1 MGCSKS
7 SSKREVY
14 SNTNLPQETR
24 NISNKKPNL
33 IPKAIREIRTRK
45 TQSWQKERNHK
56 DQIRNKLKRFGGDQI
71 ADIKNRKRWNTSKMG
86 RITDQKRELGESE
99 KNDIKKDNRNT

>member
-1 MGCSKS
+1 M
-7 SSKREVY
+7 
-14 SNTNLPQETR
+14 L
-24 NISNKKPNL
+24 KKDTD
-33 IPKAIREIRTRK
+33 AC
-45 TQSWQKERNHK
+45 K
-56 DQIRNKLKRFGGDQI
+56 DEKKWNKLKRFGGDQI